1 MKRCQICGSDVES
14 NLKICPVCSSEID
27 DEYVDLYQVYKDSVN
42 QALYEEE
49 KEKEKNEIFIEKDSF
64 IKKTKKSDD
73 DFIVKKK

>member
-14 NLKICPVCSSEID
+14 NEKICPVCSSEID
-27 DEYVDLYQVYKDSVN
+27 DEYVDLYQVYKDAVN
-42 QALYEEE
+42 KALYEEE
-49 KEKEKNEIFIEKDSF
+49 KENKKNEIFIEKDSF